1 MGKAV
6 GSLLEPFTGAK
17 ATRRAAE
24 DAARQQAEA
33 GRQAGY
39 AAAFRP
45 VGFTTRF
52 GSSQFTET
60 IDPVT
65 GLPRVT
71 GGSYELS
78 PELRSIQ
85 DRIMGLTGGAL
96 TTAEEA
102 AAAGQPL
109 GQAAQSL
116 FGLGSQFLPTD
127 ISRQASPE
135 AMAQAQRLY
144 GLANQV
150 TPTSY
155 DPRAAAQ
162 SYYQEAQA
170 MLDPT
175 RQREEA
181 RLGAGVFGRGR
192 AGLNISGQGQPEL
205 FALAQ
210 AREEQNTA
218 LAAQARERARAE
230 LQQDIGLGTQL
241 GLSGLSTQQQAENLA
256 RARLAEDI
264 GLGTDLFGTG
274 ASLLGQRYA
283 LPTQALGP
291 LQSYLGTVG
300 SIEEMGQQPYRLGM
314 ELGGQAQAG
323 GQAGGQMLQ
332 AGLSQAANT
341 RYQGVQQANAANQ
354 AFLQTLIGAAA
365 GGMGGGGGGFGGFGS
380 NFGTAARYG
389 TIPFSQQT
397 RMLAEQDRFFR

>member
-1 MGKAV
+1 MGKLVSGLTDAI
-6 GSLLEPFTGAK
+6 GLTNTR
-17 ATRRAAE
+17 ATERAAQ
-24 DAARQQAEA
+24 AAAAQQAEA
-33 GRQAGY
+33 ARLGAQ

-45 VGFTTRF
+45 VGLTTRF
-52 GSSQFTET
+52 GSSRFGIED
-60 IDPVT
+60 I
-65 GLPRVT
+65 GGIPRVT
-71 GGSYELS
+71 SAGYEVS
-78 PELRSIQ
+78 PELRAIQ
-85 DRIMGLTGGAL
+85 DRLLGLTGGAL

-116 FGLGSQFLPTD
+116 FGLGSRLLPTD

-144 GLANQV
+144 GLAGQV

-218 LAAQARERARAE
+218 LAAQARERARQE

-264 GLGTDLFGTG
+264 GLGTGLFGTG
-274 ASLLGQRYA
+274 ASLLGQQYA

-300 SIEEMGQQPYRLGM
+300 TLEEMGQQPFQLG
-314 ELGGQAQAG
+314 LAVGGAAQPGASAAG
-323 GQAGGQMLQ
+323 SLLSS
-332 AGLSQAANT
+332 GLSQAAQT
-341 RYQGVQQANAANQ
+341 QFAGQQAASNQMSSLLSGLLGAGANIYGMSR
-354 AFLQTLIGAAA
+354 IGT
-365 GGMGGGGGGFGGFGS
+365 GRMFG
-380 NFGTAARYG
+380 
-389 TIPFSQQT
+389 
-397 RMLAEQDRFFR
+397 

>member
-1 MGKAV
+1 MGKVV
-6 GSLLEPFTGAK
+6 GSILEPFTGAK

-24 DAARQQAEA
+24 SAAQQQAEA
-33 GRQAGY
+33 ARQAGY
-39 AAAFRP
+39 SAAFRP

-52 GSSQFTET
+52 GTSRFTEE
-60 IDPVT
+60 IDPVS

-71 GGSYELS
+71 GGGYEIS
-78 PELRSIQ
+78 PELKALQ
-85 DRIMGLTGGAL
+85 DRIMGLTGGAI

-102 AAAGQPL
+102 AMAGQPL

-116 FGLGSQFLPTD
+116 FGLGSRFLPTD

-144 GLANQV
+144 GLAGQV

-162 SYYQEAQA
+162 SYYQEAQSL
-170 MLDPT
+170 LDPT

-218 LAAQARERARAE
+218 LAAQARERARQE

-241 GLSGLSTQQQAENLA
+241 GLSGLSTQQQAEELA

-264 GLGTDLFGTG
+264 GLGTGLFGTG
-274 ASLLGQRYA
+274 ASLLGQQYG

-291 LQSYLGTVG
+291 LQSYLGTIE
-300 SIEEMGQQPYRLGM
+300 SIEQLGQQPFQLGM
-314 ELGGQAQAG
+314 QLGGQVQQG
-323 GQAGGQMLQ
+323 GQAGGTLLG

-341 RYQGVQQANAANQ
+341 RYQGVQQANAANA
-354 AFLQTLIGAAA
+354 AFLQAMMGSAA
-365 GGMGGGGGGFGGFGS
+365 GGFGK
-380 NFGTAARYG
+380 
-389 TIPFSQQT
+389 
-397 RMLAEQDRFFR
+397 